1 MKDSQIKCTDIAMIH
16 FGYNNFADYDILLKI
31 VEKINK
37 GKVLHETLR
46 NTTKPAKRSTIKMKI
61 DNLLDQIQVLKEKYI
76 KQNKQAESIK
86 SAYVVF
92 RSMEGFERMKEI
104 YRDSAAR
111 RCWLY
116 CSCRC
121 RYYSEKLFMKKY
133 LKVSQAPDPSLIL
146 WENLG
151 FS

>member
-1 MKDSQIKCTDIAMIH
+1 MIH

-121 RYYSEKLFMKKY
+121 RYYSDKLFMKKY